1 MKKKLLFII
10 LILLCMIV
18 ILIFYRGINKNK
30 EDYIETNN
38 FDVSAKNENENKIKV
53 LIEKNTN
60 HTGMPS
66 PNGSTDWGNSIFI
79 GTDGYI
85 YEYRYDEYSD
95 GTSYPSKENME
106 ELSRSLIDKSINT
119 QKKIENDELEF
130 IVSFIKNFMKDE
142 EKEEIKLSEETIPPV
157 IVVAD
162 DVISTNIIIYDYSL
176 NKKYIIDT
184 EKKVVQSDGIYYTSS
199 SIDKLTNIVDKYLN

>member
-30 EDYIETNN
+30 ENYIETNN
-38 FDVSAKNENENKIKV
+38 FDVNAKNENKIKV

-142 EKEEIKLSEETIPPV
+142 EKEEIKLSEETIPPG

-162 DVISTNIIIYDYSL
+162 DVIRTNVIIYDYSL
-176 NKKYIIDT
+176 NKKYIINT
-184 EKKVVQSDGIYYTSS
+184 EIKVIKSDDIYYKSS
-199 SIDKLTNIVDKYLN
+199 SIDKLIDIVDKYLN

>member
-30 EDYIETNN
+30 ENYIETNN
-38 FDVSAKNENENKIKV
+38 FDVNAKNENKIKV

-142 EKEEIKLSEETIPPV
+142 EKEEIKLSEETIPPG

-162 DVISTNIIIYDYSL
+162 DVIRTNVIIYDYSL

-184 EKKVVQSDGIYYTSS
+184 EIKVIKSDDIYYKSS
-199 SIDKLTNIVDKYLN
+199 SIDKLIDIVDKYLN

>member
-38 FDVSAKNENENKIKV
+38 FDVNAKNENKIKV

-142 EKEEIKLSEETIPPV
+142 EKEEIKLSEETIPPG

-162 DVISTNIIIYDYSL
+162 DVIRTNVIIYDYSL
-176 NKKYIIDT
+176 NKKYIINT
-184 EKKVVQSDGIYYTSS
+184 EIKVIKSDDIYYKSS
-199 SIDKLTNIVDKYLN
+199 SIDKLIDIVDKYLN